1 MPGMT
6 TNMLNLNTSTV
17 AVQTES
23 QAMSPSALSKGSY
36 TNDIQQTSP
45 GREGQE
51 SLLQERQY
59 SVMNTDIEGLKLDLL
74 ILQKKVEENANL
86 LSANIRKQ
94 EEHMVSAEG
103 IDYKTRHDYL
113 LSSLRKK
120 EKDIE
125 ELEEKCLSFENRVLS
140 LEQENDSLR
149 LALQII
155 VQEKNVCDSRPQKA
169 DDSWSLVENTHP
181 AKSMKNKRSQQTITS
196 HNIGTRNRFEPLGN
210 EVQDSFINVNPT
222 PNNEASEDKRNKVP
236 STRHSQTSNFRNRTH
251 RATRISDS
259 ERNDQANQSAKRKE
273 VFIVGDSILKNLQG
287 RKISRSAKVKVSSF
301 PGCTAIDMRDH
312 IKPTLRKNPD
322 AIVIHVGTNSL
333 RSSTSVRDCAEE
345 IANLATMIG
354 NESSADLAI
363 SGIIPRSDDESV
375 AVKVPGVNK
384 LLKTF
389 CNQNGWGF
397 VDHSNISPEHDL
409 NRSGLHLNT
418 KGTARLATNF
428 INYLRDD

>member
-1 MPGMT
+1 MFPGRDGPILRDRFVKLVQNMPGMT

-23 QAMSPSALSKGSY
+23 QTMSPSALSKGSY

-86 LSANIRKQ
+86 LPANIRKQ

-155 VQEKNVCDSRPQKA
+155 VQEKNECDSRPQKA

-196 HNIGTRNRFEPLGN
+196 DNIGTRNRFSLNPLGMR
-210 EVQDSFINVNPT
+210 F
-222 PNNEASEDKRNKVP
+222 
-236 STRHSQTSNFRNRTH
+236 
-251 RATRISDS
+251 
-259 ERNDQANQSAKRKE
+259 
-273 VFIVGDSILKNLQG
+273 
-287 RKISRSAKVKVSSF
+287 KIVSS
-301 PGCTAIDMRDH
+301 M
-312 IKPTLRKNPD
+312 
-322 AIVIHVGTNSL
+322 
-333 RSSTSVRDCAEE
+333 
-345 IANLATMIG
+345 
-354 NESSADLAI
+354 
-363 SGIIPRSDDESV
+363 
-375 AVKVPGVNK
+375 
-384 LLKTF
+384 
-389 CNQNGWGF
+389 
-397 VDHSNISPEHDL
+397 
-409 NRSGLHLNT
+409 
-418 KGTARLATNF
+418 
-428 INYLRDD
+428 